1 MLAISEL
8 SKQYGSFKA
17 LDSISFTA
25 ESGKICGI
33 VGPNGAGK
41 TTTIRIILGI
51 LGANSGTITYKGIP
65 ISDIPRS
72 AFGYLPEERG
82 LYKQSTVQETLLYLG
97 ALKFPDKQKLK
108 QHIDQW
114 LERFLIPEYKHKK
127 IEELSK
133 GNQQKIQFI
142 ASVLHNPELLI
153 IDEPLSGLDP
163 LNQELFK
170 DIVKELRIQG
180 KTILFCTHQL
190 SIAEVL
196 CDSVIMLNKGKV
208 AMSGNMQDILNAGNK
223 DILVEFSHLHSSLI
237 PNEYR
242 AAGERRWII
251 PLRESDT
258 IASIVPLL
266 SQYGEIESINPYRP
280 TLLSIFKQQIEQ
292 TEETIA

>member
-1 MLAISEL
+1 MLVISEL
-8 SKQYGSFKA
+8 SKQYGTFKA
-17 LDSISFTA
+17 LDSISFSA

-51 LGANSGTITYKGIP
+51 LGANSGTITYKGNP

-97 ALKFPDKQKLK
+97 ALKYPDKQKLK
-108 QHIDQW
+108 QQIDQW

-142 ASVLHNPELLI
+142 ASVLHDPELLI

-170 DIVKELRIQG
+170 DIVKELRTRG
-180 KTILFCTHQL
+180 KTIIFCTHQL
-190 SIAEVL
+190 GIAEVL

-208 AMSGNMQDILNAGNK
+208 AMSGSMDELLRSGTSDMI
-223 DILVEFSHLHSSLI
+223 IEYSSLFNQEI
-237 PNEYR
+237 PNSYR
-242 AAGERRWII
+242 KVSDMQWIF
-251 PLRESDT
+251 PNEHESMQE
-258 IASIVPLL
+258 IVSKASEF
-266 SQYGEIESINPYRP
+266 GEILSINPYRP
-280 TLLSIFKQQIEQ
+280 TLLGMFRQHIEDA
-292 TEETIA
+292 EETLS

>member
-1 MLAISEL
+1 MLVISEL
-8 SKQYGSFKA
+8 SKLYGTFKA
-17 LDSISFTA
+17 LDSISFSA
-25 ESGKICGI
+25 DSGKICGI

-51 LGANSGTITYKGIP
+51 LGANSGTITYNGNP

-97 ALKFPDKQKLK
+97 ALKSPDKKKLK
-108 QHIDQW
+108 QLIDQW
-114 LERFLIPEYKHKK
+114 LERFLIPEYKNKK

-170 DIVKELRIQG
+170 DIVKELRTQG
-180 KTILFCTHQL
+180 KTIIFCTHQL
-190 SIAEVL
+190 GIAEVL

-208 AMSGNMQDILNAGNK
+208 AMSGSMDELLRSGTSDMIIEYSTLFNQ
-223 DILVEFSHLHSSLI
+223 EI
-237 PNEYR
+237 PNSYR
-242 AAGERRWII
+242 KVSDMQWIF
-251 PLRESDT
+251 PNEHESMQE
-258 IASIVPLL
+258 IVSKASEF
-266 SQYGEIESINPYRP
+266 GEILSINPYRP
-280 TLLSIFKQQIEQ
+280 TLLGMFRQHIEDA
-292 TEETIA
+292 EETLS

>member
-1 MLAISEL
+1 MLVISEL
-8 SKQYGSFKA
+8 SKQYGTFKA
-17 LDSISFTA
+17 LDSISFSA

-51 LGANSGTITYKGIP
+51 LGANSGTITYKGNP

-97 ALKFPDKQKLK
+97 ALKNPDKQKLK
-108 QHIDQW
+108 QQIDQW

-142 ASVLHNPELLI
+142 ASVLHDPELLI

-170 DIVKELRIQG
+170 DIVKELRTQG
-180 KTILFCTHQL
+180 KTIIFCTHQL
-190 SIAEVL
+190 GIAEVL

-208 AMSGNMQDILNAGNK
+208 AMSGSMDELLRSGTSDMIIEYSTLFNQ
-223 DILVEFSHLHSSLI
+223 EI
-237 PNEYR
+237 PNSYR
-242 AAGERRWII
+242 KASDMQWIF
-251 PLRESDT
+251 PNEHESMQE
-258 IASIVPLL
+258 IVSKASEF
-266 SQYGEIESINPYRP
+266 GEILSINPYRP
-280 TLLSIFKQQIEQ
+280 TLLGMFRQHIEDA
-292 TEETIA
+292 EETLS

>member
-1 MLAISEL
+1 MLVISEL
-8 SKQYGSFKA
+8 SKQYGTFKA
-17 LDSISFTA
+17 LDSISFSA

-51 LGANSGTITYKGIP
+51 LGANSGTITYKGNP

-97 ALKFPDKQKLK
+97 ALKYPDKQKLK
-108 QHIDQW
+108 QQIDQW

-142 ASVLHNPELLI
+142 ASVLHDPELLI

-170 DIVKELRIQG
+170 EIVKELRTRG
-180 KTILFCTHQL
+180 KTIIFCTHQL
-190 SIAEVL
+190 GIAEVL

-208 AMSGNMQDILNAGNK
+208 AMSGSMDELLRSGTSDMI
-223 DILVEFSHLHSSLI
+223 IEYSSLFNQEI
-237 PNEYR
+237 PNSYR
-242 AAGERRWII
+242 KVSDMQWIF
-251 PLRESDT
+251 PNEH
-258 IASIVPLL
+258 ASMQEIVTKA
-266 SQYGEIESINPYRP
+266 SEFGEILSINPYRP
-280 TLLSIFKQQIEQ
+280 TLLGMFRQHIEDA
-292 TEETIA
+292 EETLS

>member
-1 MLAISEL
+1 MLVISEL
-8 SKQYGSFKA
+8 SKQYGTFKA
-17 LDSISFTA
+17 LDSISFST

-51 LGANSGTITYKGIP
+51 LGANSGTITYKGNP

-97 ALKFPDKQKLK
+97 ALKYPDKQKLK
-108 QHIDQW
+108 QQIDQW

-142 ASVLHNPELLI
+142 ASVLHDPELLI

-170 DIVKELRIQG
+170 DIVKELRTQG
-180 KTILFCTHQL
+180 NTIIFCTHQL
-190 SIAEVL
+190 GIAEVL

-208 AMSGNMQDILNAGNK
+208 AMSGSMDELLRSGTSDMIIEYSTLFNQ
-223 DILVEFSHLHSSLI
+223 EI
-237 PNEYR
+237 PNSYR
-242 AAGERRWII
+242 KVSDMQWIF
-251 PLRESDT
+251 PNEH
-258 IASIVPLL
+258 ASMQEIVTKA
-266 SQYGEIESINPYRP
+266 SEFGEIHSINPYRP
-280 TLLSIFKQQIEQ
+280 TLLGMFRQHIEDA
-292 TEETIA
+292 EETLS

>member
-1 MLAISEL
+1 MLVISEL
-8 SKQYGSFKA
+8 SKQYGTFKA
-17 LDSISFTA
+17 LDSISFSA

-51 LGANSGTITYKGIP
+51 LGANSGTITYKGNP

-97 ALKFPDKQKLK
+97 ALKYPDKQKLK
-108 QHIDQW
+108 QQIDQW

-142 ASVLHNPELLI
+142 ASVLHDPELLI

-170 DIVKELRIQG
+170 EIVKELRTRG
-180 KTILFCTHQL
+180 KTIIFCTHQL
-190 SIAEVL
+190 GIAEVL

-208 AMSGNMQDILNAGNK
+208 AMSGSMDELLRSG
-223 DILVEFSHLHSSLI
+223 SSDMIIEYSTLFNQEI
-237 PNEYR
+237 PNSYR
-242 AAGERRWII
+242 KVSDMQWIF
-251 PLRESDT
+251 PNEDESMQEIVT
-258 IASIVPLL
+258 KASEF
-266 SQYGEIESINPYRP
+266 GEILSINPYRP
-280 TLLSIFKQQIEQ
+280 TLLGMFRQHIEDA
-292 TEETIA
+292 EETLS

>member
-1 MLAISEL
+1 MLVISEL
-8 SKQYGSFKA
+8 SKLYGTFKA
-17 LDSISFTA
+17 LDSISFSA
-25 ESGKICGI
+25 DSGKICGI

-51 LGANSGTITYKGIP
+51 LGANSGSITYQGKQIA
-65 ISDIPRS
+65 DIPRS

-97 ALKFPDKQKLK
+97 ALKSSDKKKLK
-108 QHIDQW
+108 QLIDQW
-114 LERFLIPEYKHKK
+114 LERFLIPEYKNKK

-142 ASVLHNPELLI
+142 ASVLHDPELLI

-170 DIVKELRIQG
+170 DIVKELRLQG

-190 SIAEVL
+190 GIAEQL
-196 CDSVIMLNKGKV
+196 CDSVIMLNKGKI
-208 AMSGNMQDILNAGNK
+208 AMRGAMEDILQAGK
-223 DILVEFSHLHSSLI
+223 RDIIISYSTMHSTHIPTHYRFNGEKQLI
-237 PNEYR
+237 VPM
-242 AAGERRWII
+242 G
-251 PLRESDT
+251 ESDT
-258 IASIVPLL
+258 IEQRIGEL
-266 SQYGEIESINPYRP
+266 SEYGEIESINQYRP

-292 TEETIA
+292 SEETIA

>member
-1 MLAISEL
+1 MLVISEL
-8 SKQYGSFKA
+8 SKQYGTFKA
-17 LDSISFTA
+17 LDSISFSA

-51 LGANSGTITYKGIP
+51 LGANSGTITYKGNP

-97 ALKFPDKQKLK
+97 ALKYPDKQKLK
-108 QHIDQW
+108 QQIDQW

-142 ASVLHNPELLI
+142 ASVLHDPELLI

-170 DIVKELRIQG
+170 EIVKELRTRG
-180 KTILFCTHQL
+180 KTIIFCTHQL
-190 SIAEVL
+190 GIAEVL

-208 AMSGNMQDILNAGNK
+208 AMSGSMDELLRSGTSDMIIEYSTLFNQ
-223 DILVEFSHLHSSLI
+223 EI
-237 PNEYR
+237 PNSYR
-242 AAGERRWII
+242 KVSDMQWIF
-251 PLRESDT
+251 PNEDESMQEIVT
-258 IASIVPLL
+258 KASEF
-266 SQYGEIESINPYRP
+266 GEILSINPYRP
-280 TLLSIFKQQIEQ
+280 TLLGMFRQHIEDA
-292 TEETIA
+292 EETLS

>member
-1 MLAISEL
+1 MLVISEL
-8 SKQYGSFKA
+8 SKQYGTFKA
-17 LDSISFTA
+17 LDSISFSA

-51 LGANSGTITYKGIP
+51 LGANSGTITYKGNP

-72 AFGYLPEERG
+72 SFGYLPEERG

-97 ALKFPDKQKLK
+97 ALKYPDKQKLK
-108 QHIDQW
+108 QQIDQW

-142 ASVLHNPELLI
+142 ASVLHDPELLI

-170 DIVKELRIQG
+170 DIVKELRTRG
-180 KTILFCTHQL
+180 KTIIFCTHQL
-190 SIAEVL
+190 GIAEVL

-208 AMSGNMQDILNAGNK
+208 AMSGSMDELLRSG
-223 DILVEFSHLHSSLI
+223 SSDMIIEYSTLFNQEI
-237 PNEYR
+237 PNSYR
-242 AAGERRWII
+242 KVSDMQWIF
-251 PLRESDT
+251 PNEH
-258 IASIVPLL
+258 ASMQEIVTKA
-266 SQYGEIESINPYRP
+266 SEFGEILSINPYRP
-280 TLLSIFKQQIEQ
+280 TLLGMFRQHIEDA
-292 TEETIA
+292 EETLS

>member
-1 MLAISEL
+1 MLVISEL
-8 SKQYGSFKA
+8 SKQYGTFKA
-17 LDSISFTA
+17 LDSISFSA

-51 LGANSGTITYKGIP
+51 LGANSGTITYKGNP

-97 ALKFPDKQKLK
+97 ALKYPDKQKLK
-108 QHIDQW
+108 QQIDQW

-142 ASVLHNPELLI
+142 ASVLHDPELLI

-170 DIVKELRIQG
+170 DIVKELRTRG
-180 KTILFCTHQL
+180 KTIIFCTHQL
-190 SIAEVL
+190 GIAEVL

-208 AMSGNMQDILNAGNK
+208 AMSGSMDELLRSGTSDMIIEYSTLFNQ
-223 DILVEFSHLHSSLI
+223 EI
-237 PNEYR
+237 PNSYR
-242 AAGERRWII
+242 KVSDMQWIF
-251 PLRESDT
+251 PNEHESMQE
-258 IASIVPLL
+258 IVSKASEF
-266 SQYGEIESINPYRP
+266 GEILSINPYRP
-280 TLLSIFKQQIEQ
+280 TLLGMFRQHIEDA
-292 TEETIA
+292 EETLS

>member
-1 MLAISEL
+1 MLVISEL
-8 SKQYGSFKA
+8 SKQYGTFKA
-17 LDSISFTA
+17 LDSISFSA

-51 LGANSGTITYKGIP
+51 LGANSGTIIYKGNP

-97 ALKFPDKQKLK
+97 ALKYPDKQKLK
-108 QHIDQW
+108 QQIDQW

-142 ASVLHNPELLI
+142 ASVLHDPELLI

-170 DIVKELRIQG
+170 DIVKELRTKG
-180 KTILFCTHQL
+180 KTIIFCTHQL
-190 SIAEVL
+190 GIAEVL

-208 AMSGNMQDILNAGNK
+208 AMSGSMDELLRSG
-223 DILVEFSHLHSSLI
+223 SSDMIIEYSTLFNQEI
-237 PNEYR
+237 PNSYR
-242 AAGERRWII
+242 KVSDMQWIF
-251 PLRESDT
+251 PNEHESMQE
-258 IASIVPLL
+258 IVSKASEF
-266 SQYGEIESINPYRP
+266 GEILSINPYRP
-280 TLLSIFKQQIEQ
+280 TLLGMFRQHIEDA
-292 TEETIA
+292 EETLS

>member
-1 MLAISEL
+1 MLVISEL
-8 SKQYGSFKA
+8 SKQYGTFKA
-17 LDSISFTA
+17 LDSISFSA

-51 LGANSGTITYKGIP
+51 LGANSGTITYKGNP

-97 ALKFPDKQKLK
+97 ALKYPDKQKLK
-108 QHIDQW
+108 QQIDQW

-142 ASVLHNPELLI
+142 ASVLHDPELLI

-170 DIVKELRIQG
+170 DIVKELRTRG
-180 KTILFCTHQL
+180 KTIIFCTHQL
-190 SIAEVL
+190 GIAEVL

-208 AMSGNMQDILNAGNK
+208 AMSGSMDELLRSG
-223 DILVEFSHLHSSLI
+223 SSDMIIEYSTLFNQEI
-237 PNEYR
+237 PNSYR
-242 AAGERRWII
+242 KVSDIQWIF
-251 PLRESDT
+251 PNEHESMQE
-258 IASIVPLL
+258 IVSKASEF
-266 SQYGEIESINPYRP
+266 GEILSINPYRP
-280 TLLSIFKQQIEQ
+280 TLLGMFRQHIEDA
-292 TEETIA
+292 EETLS

>member
-1 MLAISEL
+1 MLVISEL
-8 SKQYGSFKA
+8 SKQYGTFKA
-17 LDSISFTA
+17 LDSISFSA

-51 LGANSGTITYKGIP
+51 LGANSGTITYKGNP

-97 ALKFPDKQKLK
+97 ALKYPDKQKLK
-108 QHIDQW
+108 QQIDQW

-142 ASVLHNPELLI
+142 ASVLHDPELLI

-170 DIVKELRIQG
+170 DIVKELRTRG
-180 KTILFCTHQL
+180 KTIIFCTHQL
-190 SIAEVL
+190 GIAEVL

-208 AMSGNMQDILNAGNK
+208 AMSGSMDELLRSGTSDMI
-223 DILVEFSHLHSSLI
+223 IEYSSLFNQEI
-237 PNEYR
+237 PNSYR
-242 AAGERRWII
+242 KVSDMQWIF
-251 PLRESDT
+251 PNEH
-258 IASIVPLL
+258 ASMQEIVTKA
-266 SQYGEIESINPYRP
+266 SEFGEILSINPYRP
-280 TLLSIFKQQIEQ
+280 TLLGMFRQHIEDA
-292 TEETIA
+292 EETLS

>member
-1 MLAISEL
+1 MLVISEL
-8 SKQYGSFKA
+8 SKQYGTFKA
-17 LDSISFTA
+17 LDSISFSA

-51 LGANSGTITYKGIP
+51 LGANSGTITYKGNP

-97 ALKFPDKQKLK
+97 ALKYPDKQKLK
-108 QHIDQW
+108 QQIDQW

-142 ASVLHNPELLI
+142 ASVLHDPELLI

-170 DIVKELRIQG
+170 DIVKELRTRG
-180 KTILFCTHQL
+180 KTIIFCTHQL
-190 SIAEVL
+190 GIAEVL

-208 AMSGNMQDILNAGNK
+208 AMSGSMDELLRSG
-223 DILVEFSHLHSSLI
+223 SSDMIIEYSTLFNQEI
-237 PNEYR
+237 PNSYR
-242 AAGERRWII
+242 KVSDMQWIF
-251 PLRESDT
+251 PNEHESMQE
-258 IASIVPLL
+258 IVSKASEF
-266 SQYGEIESINPYRP
+266 GEILSINPYRP
-280 TLLSIFKQQIEQ
+280 TLLGMFRQHIEDA
-292 TEETIA
+292 EETLS

>member
-1 MLAISEL
+1 MLVISEL
-8 SKQYGSFKA
+8 SKQYGTFKA
-17 LDSISFTA
+17 LDSISFSA

-51 LGANSGTITYKGIP
+51 LGANSGTITYKGNP

-97 ALKFPDKQKLK
+97 ALKYPDKQKLK
-108 QHIDQW
+108 QQIDQW

-142 ASVLHNPELLI
+142 ASVLHDPELLI

-170 DIVKELRIQG
+170 DIVKELRTRG
-180 KTILFCTHQL
+180 KTIIFCTHQL
-190 SIAEVL
+190 GIAEVL

-208 AMSGNMQDILNAGNK
+208 AMSGSMDELLRSG
-223 DILVEFSHLHSSLI
+223 SSDMIIEYSTLFNQEI
-237 PNEYR
+237 PNSYR
-242 AAGERRWII
+242 KVSDMQWIF
-251 PLRESDT
+251 PNEH
-258 IASIVPLL
+258 ASMQEIVTKA
-266 SQYGEIESINPYRP
+266 SEFGEILSINPYRP
-280 TLLSIFKQQIEQ
+280 TLLGMFRQHIEDA
-292 TEETIA
+292 EETLS

>member
-1 MLAISEL
+1 MLVISEL
-8 SKQYGSFKA
+8 SKQYGTFKA
-17 LDSISFTA
+17 LDSISFSA

-51 LGANSGTITYKGIP
+51 LGANSGTITYKGNP
-65 ISDIPRS
+65 ISNIPRS

-97 ALKFPDKQKLK
+97 ALKYPDKQKLK
-108 QHIDQW
+108 QQIDEW
-114 LERFLIPEYKHKK
+114 LERFLIPEYKYKK

-142 ASVLHNPELLI
+142 ASVLHDPELLI

-170 DIVKELRIQG
+170 DIVKELRTKG
-180 KTILFCTHQL
+180 KTIIFCTHQL
-190 SIAEVL
+190 GIAEVL

-208 AMSGNMQDILNAGNK
+208 AMSGSMDELLRSGTSDMIIEYSTLFNQ
-223 DILVEFSHLHSSLI
+223 EI
-237 PNEYR
+237 PNSYR
-242 AAGERRWII
+242 KVSDMQWIF
-251 PLRESDT
+251 PNEHESMQE
-258 IASIVPLL
+258 IVSKASEF
-266 SQYGEIESINPYRP
+266 GEILSINPYRP
-280 TLLSIFKQQIEQ
+280 TLLGMFRQHIEGA
-292 TEETIA
+292 EETLS

>member
-1 MLAISEL
+1 MLVISEL
-8 SKQYGSFKA
+8 SKQYGTFKA
-17 LDSISFTA
+17 LDSISFSA

-51 LGANSGTITYKGIP
+51 LGANSGTITYKGNP

-97 ALKFPDKQKLK
+97 ALKYPDKQKLK
-108 QHIDQW
+108 QQIDQW
-114 LERFLIPEYKHKK
+114 LERFLIPEYKQKK

-142 ASVLHNPELLI
+142 ASVLHDPELLI

-170 DIVKELRIQG
+170 EIVKELRTRG
-180 KTILFCTHQL
+180 KTIIFCTHQL
-190 SIAEVL
+190 GIAEVL

-208 AMSGNMQDILNAGNK
+208 AMSGSMDELLRSG
-223 DILVEFSHLHSSLI
+223 SSDMIIEYSTLFNQEI
-237 PNEYR
+237 PNSYR
-242 AAGERRWII
+242 KVSDMQWIF
-251 PLRESDT
+251 PNEH
-258 IASIVPLL
+258 ASMQEIVTKA
-266 SQYGEIESINPYRP
+266 SEFGEILSINPYRP
-280 TLLSIFKQQIEQ
+280 TLLGMFRQHIEDA
-292 TEETIA
+292 EETLS

>member
-1 MLAISEL
+1 MLVISEL
-8 SKQYGSFKA
+8 SKQYGTFKA
-17 LDSISFTA
+17 LDSISFSA

-51 LGANSGTITYKGIP
+51 LGANSGTITYKGNP

-97 ALKFPDKQKLK
+97 ALKYPDKQKLK
-108 QHIDQW
+108 QQIDQW

-142 ASVLHNPELLI
+142 ASVLHDPELLI

-170 DIVKELRIQG
+170 DIVKELRTRG
-180 KTILFCTHQL
+180 KTIIFCTHQL
-190 SIAEVL
+190 GIAEVL

-208 AMSGNMQDILNAGNK
+208 AMSGSMDELLRSG
-223 DILVEFSHLHSSLI
+223 SSDMIIEYSTLFNQEI
-237 PNEYR
+237 PNSYR
-242 AAGERRWII
+242 KVSDMQWIF
-251 PLRESDT
+251 PNEDESMQEIVT
-258 IASIVPLL
+258 KASEF
-266 SQYGEIESINPYRP
+266 GEILSINPYRP
-280 TLLSIFKQQIEQ
+280 TLLGMFRQHIEDA
-292 TEETIA
+292 EETLS

>member
-1 MLAISEL
+1 MLVISEL
-8 SKQYGSFKA
+8 SKQYGTFKA
-17 LDSISFTA
+17 LDSISFSA

-51 LGANSGTITYKGIP
+51 LGANSGTITYNGNP

-97 ALKFPDKQKLK
+97 ALKYPDKQKLK
-108 QHIDQW
+108 QQIDQW

-142 ASVLHNPELLI
+142 ASVLHDPELLI

-163 LNQELFK
+163 MNQELFK
-170 DIVKELRIQG
+170 DIVKVFRTQG
-180 KTILFCTHQL
+180 KTIIFCTHQL
-190 SIAEVL
+190 GIAEVL

-208 AMSGNMQDILNAGNK
+208 AMSGSMDELLRSGTSDMIIEYSTLFNQ
-223 DILVEFSHLHSSLI
+223 EI
-237 PNEYR
+237 PNSYR
-242 AAGERRWII
+242 KVSDMQWIF
-251 PLRESDT
+251 PNEHESMQE
-258 IASIVPLL
+258 IVSKASEF
-266 SQYGEIESINPYRP
+266 GEILSINPYRP
-280 TLLSIFKQQIEQ
+280 TLLGMFRQHIEDA
-292 TEETIA
+292 EETLS

>member
-1 MLAISEL
+1 MLVISEL
-8 SKQYGSFKA
+8 SKQYGTFKA
-17 LDSISFTA
+17 LDSISFSA

-51 LGANSGTITYKGIP
+51 LGANSGTITYKGNP

-97 ALKFPDKQKLK
+97 ALKYPDKQKLK
-108 QHIDQW
+108 QQIDQW

-142 ASVLHNPELLI
+142 ASVLHDPELLI

-170 DIVKELRIQG
+170 DIVKELRTKG
-180 KTILFCTHQL
+180 KTIIFCTHQL
-190 SIAEVL
+190 GIAEVL

-208 AMSGNMQDILNAGNK
+208 AMSGSMDELLRSG
-223 DILVEFSHLHSSLI
+223 SSDMIIEYSTLFNQEI
-237 PNEYR
+237 PNSYR
-242 AAGERRWII
+242 KVSDMQWIF
-251 PLRESDT
+251 PNEHESMQE
-258 IASIVPLL
+258 IVSKASEF
-266 SQYGEIESINPYRP
+266 GEILSINPYRP
-280 TLLSIFKQQIEQ
+280 TLLGMFRQHIEDA
-292 TEETIA
+292 EETLS

>member
-1 MLAISEL
+1 MLVISEL
-8 SKQYGSFKA
+8 SKQYGTFKA
-17 LDSISFTA
+17 LDSISFSA

-51 LGANSGTITYKGIP
+51 LGANSGTITYKGNP

-97 ALKFPDKQKLK
+97 ALKYPDKQKLK
-108 QHIDQW
+108 QQIDQW

-142 ASVLHNPELLI
+142 ASVLHDPELLI

-170 DIVKELRIQG
+170 EIVKELRTRG
-180 KTILFCTHQL
+180 KTIIFCTHQL
-190 SIAEVL
+190 GIAEVL

-208 AMSGNMQDILNAGNK
+208 AMSGSMDELLRSGTSDMI
-223 DILVEFSHLHSSLI
+223 IEYSSLFNQEI
-237 PNEYR
+237 PNSYR
-242 AAGERRWII
+242 KVSDMQWIF
-251 PLRESDT
+251 PNEHESMQE
-258 IASIVPLL
+258 IVSKASEF
-266 SQYGEIESINPYRP
+266 GEILSINPYRP
-280 TLLSIFKQQIEQ
+280 TLLGMFRQHIEDA
-292 TEETIA
+292 EETLS

>member
-1 MLAISEL
+1 MLVISEL
-8 SKQYGSFKA
+8 SKQYGTFKA
-17 LDSISFTA
+17 LDSISFSA

-51 LGANSGTITYKGIP
+51 LGANSGTITYEGNP

-97 ALKFPDKQKLK
+97 ALKYPDKQKLK
-108 QHIDQW
+108 QQIDQW

-142 ASVLHNPELLI
+142 ASVLHDPELLI

-170 DIVKELRIQG
+170 DIVKELRTRG
-180 KTILFCTHQL
+180 KTIIFCTHQL
-190 SIAEVL
+190 AIAEVL

-208 AMSGNMQDILNAGNK
+208 AMSGSMDELLRSGTSDMIIEYSTLFNQ
-223 DILVEFSHLHSSLI
+223 EI
-237 PNEYR
+237 PNSYR
-242 AAGERRWII
+242 KVSDMQWIF
-251 PLRESDT
+251 PNEHESMQE
-258 IASIVPLL
+258 IVSKASEF
-266 SQYGEIESINPYRP
+266 GEILSINPYRP
-280 TLLSIFKQQIEQ
+280 TLLGMFRQHIEDA
-292 TEETIA
+292 EETLS

>member
-1 MLAISEL
+1 MLVISDL
-8 SKQYGSFKA
+8 TKIYGSFRA

-51 LGANSGTITYKGIP
+51 LGSDSGSITYNGKDIK
-65 ISDIPRS
+65 DIPRS

-82 LYKQSTVQETLLYLG
+82 LYKQSTVKETLLYLG
-97 ALKFPDKQKLK
+97 TLKTSNTKQLQSDIDYWLDRFHIPD
-108 QHIDQW
+108 
-114 LERFLIPEYKHKK
+114 YKHKK

-163 LNQELFK
+163 INQELFK
-170 DIVKELRIQG
+170 DIVQELRIKG

-190 SIAEVL
+190 PIAEAL
-196 CDSVIMLNKGKV
+196 CDSVIMLNKGV
-208 AMSGNMQDILNAGNK
+208 IALSGMMSDILKSGTSDVLIEYSSINA
-223 DILVEFSHLHSSLI
+223 ESFPATFRRFSD
-237 PNEYR
+237 NQR
-242 AAGERRWII
+242 II
-251 PLRESDT
+251 SNQH
-258 IASIVPLL
+258 ASMQEIVAEA
-266 SQYGEIESINPYRP
+266 SAFGEIISINPYRP
-280 TLLSIFKQQIEQ
+280 TLLSIFRQHIQVS
-292 TEETIA
+292 EEVQS

>member
-1 MLAISEL
+1 MLVISEL
-8 SKQYGSFKA
+8 SKQYGTFKA
-17 LDSISFTA
+17 LDSISFSA

-51 LGANSGTITYKGIP
+51 LGANSGS
-65 ISDIPRS
+65 ISYHGTNIADIPRS

-97 ALKFPDKQKLK
+97 ALKHPEKQKLK

-114 LERFLIPEYKHKK
+114 LERFHIPEYKHKK

-142 ASVLHNPELLI
+142 ASVLHDPELLI

-170 DIVKELRIQG
+170 EIVKELRTQG
-180 KTILFCTHQL
+180 KTIIFCTHQL
-190 SIAEVL
+190 GIAEVL

-208 AMSGNMQDILNAGNK
+208 AMSGTMEELLRTGTSDMIIEYATMNK
-223 DILVEFSHLHSSLI
+223 QEI
-237 PNEYR
+237 PNSYR
-242 AAGERRWII
+242 KI
-251 PLRESDT
+251 SDKQW
-258 IASIVPLL
+258 IVPGEHESMQELV
-266 SQYGEIESINPYRP
+266 STASAFGEIISINPYRP
-280 TLLSIFKQQIEQ
+280 TLLGMFRQQIEDA
-292 TEETIA
+292 EETIS

>member
-1 MLAISEL
+1 MLVISEL
-8 SKQYGSFKA
+8 SKQYGTFKA
-17 LDSISFTA
+17 LDSISFSA

-51 LGANSGTITYKGIP
+51 LGANSGTITYKGNP

-97 ALKFPDKQKLK
+97 ALKYPDKQKLK
-108 QHIDQW
+108 QQIDQW

-142 ASVLHNPELLI
+142 ASVLHDPELLI

-170 DIVKELRIQG
+170 EIVKELRTRG
-180 KTILFCTHQL
+180 KTIIFCTHQL
-190 SIAEVL
+190 GIAEVL

-208 AMSGNMQDILNAGNK
+208 AMSGSMDELLRSGTSDMIIEYSTLFNQ
-223 DILVEFSHLHSSLI
+223 EI
-237 PNEYR
+237 PNSYR
-242 AAGERRWII
+242 KVSDMQWIF
-251 PLRESDT
+251 PNEHESMQE
-258 IASIVPLL
+258 IVSKASEF
-266 SQYGEIESINPYRP
+266 GEILSINPYRP
-280 TLLSIFKQQIEQ
+280 TLLGMFRQHIEDA
-292 TEETIA
+292 EETLS

>member
-1 MLAISEL
+1 MLVISEL
-8 SKQYGSFKA
+8 SKQYGTFKA
-17 LDSISFTA
+17 LDSISFSA

-51 LGANSGTITYKGIP
+51 LGANSGTITYNGNP

-97 ALKFPDKQKLK
+97 ALKYPDKQKLK
-108 QHIDQW
+108 QQIDQW

-142 ASVLHNPELLI
+142 ASVLHDPELLI

-170 DIVKELRIQG
+170 DIVKEFRTQG
-180 KTILFCTHQL
+180 KTIIFCTHQL
-190 SIAEVL
+190 GIAEVL

-208 AMSGNMQDILNAGNK
+208 AMSGSMDELLRSGTSDMIIEYSTLFNQ
-223 DILVEFSHLHSSLI
+223 EI
-237 PNEYR
+237 PNSYR
-242 AAGERRWII
+242 KVSDMQWIF
-251 PLRESDT
+251 PNEHESMQE
-258 IASIVPLL
+258 IVSKASEF
-266 SQYGEIESINPYRP
+266 GEILSINPYRP
-280 TLLSIFKQQIEQ
+280 TLLGMFRQHIEEA
-292 TEETIA
+292 EETLS